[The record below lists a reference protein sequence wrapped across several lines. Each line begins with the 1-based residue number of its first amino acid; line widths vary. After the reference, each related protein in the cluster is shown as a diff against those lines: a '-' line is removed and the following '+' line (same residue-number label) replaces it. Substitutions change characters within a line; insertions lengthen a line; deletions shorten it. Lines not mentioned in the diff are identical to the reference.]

1 MGLGA
6 GGSAACSQSLPLR
19 RVTVT
24 FKVTVTVA
32 FRYGWIS
39 TPL

>member
-1 MGLGA
+1 MQA
-6 GGSAACSQSLPLR
+6 DSLRYISLQK
-19 RVTVT
+19 VTVT